1 MMSTKTSPVD
11 EGFRVADAAV
21 AYNEWL
27 ANVGRDV
34 TVGYIDAYEKAT
46 LSAVDFQETV
56 AKSSG
61 LDWIKNIGT
70 AQADLTRELTRISA
84 RAARELVK

>member
-1 MMSTKTSPVD
+1 MMSTKTPPVD
-11 EGFRVADAAV
+11 QGFRAADATV

-27 ANVGRDV
+27 ANVSRDL
-34 TVGYIDAYEKAT
+34 TVGYIDAYEKAA

-61 LDWIKNIGT
+61 IDWMKNVGT
-70 AQADLTRELTRISA
+70 AQAG
-84 RAARELVK
+84 